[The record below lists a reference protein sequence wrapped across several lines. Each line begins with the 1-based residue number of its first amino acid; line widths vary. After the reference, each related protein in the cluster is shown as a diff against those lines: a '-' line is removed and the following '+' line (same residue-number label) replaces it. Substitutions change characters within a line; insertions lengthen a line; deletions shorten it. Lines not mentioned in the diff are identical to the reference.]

1 MKDIF
6 LTGVGEQGED
16 VDGKMVEEAFK
27 MNKSESFEII
37 LHRWWAWI
45 EEMRLVDLSVVRV
58 WLELRIF
65 STELLFLSVKL
76 VNLK

>member
-1 MKDIF
+1 MKAQTYKISNDKFDYRILVKDIF

-37 LHRWWAWI
+37 LHR
-45 EEMRLVDLSVVRV
+45 
-58 WLELRIF
+58 
-65 STELLFLSVKL
+65 
-76 VNLK
+76 